1 MYGDSY
7 RGAILSIPK
16 MVKNGRRVHIYACV
30 CSDVLCVCTVCVIWV
45 LFMYVLVCVYV
56 CVCMCVWSQILTVVE
71 VVVALGVSSEVVS
84 VLHTQVRHH
93 LVNKALHLMGW

>member
-1 MYGDSY
+1 MYGDSS

-16 MVKNGRRVHIYACV
+16 MVKNGRRVHA
-30 CSDVLCVCTVCVIWV
+30 CVCTVC
-45 LFMYVLVCVYV
+45 MYCVCNLGTVYVCVYV